1 MNGQRDQNANP
12 FSRDE
17 FSEEGKD
24 SCNSRRSPLRLRF
37 QGQFYF
43 VIQVNSSSL
52 ACLSLSESNFIL
64 LELRFCLAKF
74 VSKWQKSEKSETVGS
89 RIKDGL
95 KSSEPIK
102 PRLEQ
107 ASRQIQM
114 QMTKL
119 DQAAAKL
126 SEKDNSVFSSIVFSV
141 QRNDNARANMLA
153 NELIEIRKMK
163 NLVVQAKLALE
174 QITLRLTTVTELG
187 DIAATLTPAL
197 NTIKS
202 VRPGLS
208 SLVPDAEHEVAEIS
222 GLLSGLMVEAGGV
235 NPQQITFSSTNEEAE
250 RVLAQAAMMV
260 EQRERAKYPDVPDT
274 EYVEPALE

>member
-1 MNGQRDQNANP
+1 
-12 FSRDE
+12 
-17 FSEEGKD
+17 
-24 SCNSRRSPLRLRF
+24 
-37 QGQFYF
+37 
-43 VIQVNSSSL
+43 
-52 ACLSLSESNFIL
+52 
-64 LELRFCLAKF
+64 
-74 VSKWQKSEKSETVGS
+74 
-89 RIKDGL
+89 
-95 KSSEPIK
+95 
-102 PRLEQ
+102 
-107 ASRQIQM
+107 M